1 MCLDFKASL
10 IGYLVAKGLRILGF
24 QVYKGKSM
32 IYPMFME
39 IHKEMTNK
47 KKNEKELER
56 INHSSCL
63 NVCKEIMNG
72 K

>member
-47 KKNEKELER
+47 KKMRRNWKEL
-56 INHSSCL
+56 IIHL
-63 NVCKEIMNG
+63 V
-72 K
+72 